1 MESYKSLH
9 KESYVVVMGD
19 SFVICCELFSVTKI
33 GQEDLI
39 LEFLSS
45 LSLSLSRRVCVL
57 GVSVV

>member
-45 LSLSLSRRVCVL
+45 LSPFSFSPAHDSLL
-57 GVSVV
+57 TF